1 MIQEV
6 EFTSNYGYSV
16 NMKNVCLTKQK
27 KAAPK
32 LKAKI
37 FELNEAD

>member
-6 EFTSNYGYSV
+6 EFTSHYGYSV
-16 NMKNVCLTKQK
+16 NMKNICLIKK